1 MNGPT
6 WASVNLGVF
15 MCITCSGVHR
25 SLGVHISKVR
35 SITLDTWLPEQVDF
49 VLRMGNVRA
58 NAYWEAQL
66 PPGIQK
72 SRLQGDSHRLQDFIR
87 QKYCSSAF
95 AAPGAPPTAENVRSG
110 QAALPPGPGGP
121 APEAAPSAAPAPAAP
136 AVAQPLRPPPGSA
149 PTPAAAS
156 APAPAAT
163 APAVDNSW
171 DAFAEAA
178 SSIPSAPVPAPAPAP
193 AAADGG
199 WAAFGEAPLSAG
211 GSGFSGA
218 DPFAAPAAPATGF
231 GGADPFAAAAPAP
244 VPAADPFAAAAAP
257 APAPAADPFAAAG
270 AAPSAAPSAAGSGA
284 PAKSAAISDIMG
296 MFDQPG
302 AAGGGAFVTA
312 SPVGHSAAFALPQR
326 PAPAG
331 VFQGAAGGS
340 GGGWAGAGGA
350 APFGAMQQAP
360 AGMMGQMPHQGGVP
374 GVQPG
379 MATGQALYQGGMMV
393 GQAPPQ
399 GGVMMG
405 HAPPRGGVMTGQA
418 PPQGGVMMGQPGLF
432 GAGQN
437 PFLAQPQGQPPA
449 PPPAAAAPSAPDPFA
464 QLGGFR

>member
-1 MNGPT
+1 
-6 WASVNLGVF
+6 
-15 MCITCSGVHR
+15 
-25 SLGVHISKVR
+25 
-35 SITLDTWLPEQVDF
+35 
-49 VLRMGNVRA
+49 
-58 NAYWEAQL
+58 
-66 PPGIQK
+66 
-72 SRLQGDSHRLQDFIR
+72 
-87 QKYCSSAF
+87 
-95 AAPGAPPTAENVRSG
+95 
-110 QAALPPGPGGP
+110 
-121 APEAAPSAAPAPAAP
+121 
-136 AVAQPLRPPPGSA
+136 
-149 PTPAAAS
+149 
-156 APAPAAT
+156 
-163 APAVDNSW
+163 
-171 DAFAEAA
+171 
-178 SSIPSAPVPAPAPAP
+178 
-193 AAADGG
+193 
-199 WAAFGEAPLSAG
+199 
-211 GSGFSGA
+211 
-218 DPFAAPAAPATGF
+218 
-231 GGADPFAAAAPAP
+231 
-244 VPAADPFAAAAAP
+244 
-257 APAPAADPFAAAG
+257 
-270 AAPSAAPSAAGSGA
+270 
-284 PAKSAAISDIMG
+284 MG

-405 HAPPRGGVMTGQA
+405 
-418 PPQGGVMMGQPGLF
+418 QPGLF